1 MLRPVP
7 AHKCSHRLV
16 SFGSSRVKMYPWA
29 AVSVEDMEDNSVW
42 TENNVA
48 IYSCCKARKRR
59 FSFFFFFSSG
69 NKIAETSRHYPT
81 KSRPN
86 ICEEY
91 WSIDCAWQLLADTV
105 RRMGPCLWVH
115 GLLAE
120 IQAALCTPREWGLTY
135 IECLCC
141 RIESVKHL
149 CLSPLTVKLGLTKN
163 PSYTNENDPTFAF
176 DTFST

>member
-59 FSFFFFFSSG
+59 FYFFFFFFLG
-69 NKIAETSRHYPT
+69 KQNCRDKQTLPDKVKTQHLRGVLKYWLRLAAIGRH
-81 KSRPN
+81 
-86 ICEEY
+86 CEEDGALSVGSWAARWDSGSIMHAKRMRLNIY
-91 WSIDCAWQLLADTV
+91 WVFMLQNRKCEAPLLKPTDC
-105 RRMGPCLWVH
+105 
-115 GLLAE
+115 
-120 IQAALCTPREWGLTY
+120 
-135 IECLCC
+135 
-141 RIESVKHL
+141 
-149 CLSPLTVKLGLTKN
+149 
-163 PSYTNENDPTFAF
+163 
-176 DTFST
+176 